1 MRTVSKA
8 APAAILAATLAFS
21 PAGAQ
26 EAPNTV
32 FLEELTWTEVR
43 EKIDA
48 GMTTAIIAT
57 AGHEQNGPHMVLGKH
72 NYIVTAAAEA
82 IAWELGNALVAPTV
96 TYVPEGSVE
105 NPRGHMSKAG
115 TITLPQEF
123 FEKLLEYAARSLV
136 VHGFTDI
143 VMIGDSGGNQRGM
156 SNVAEMLNAE
166 WGGSARVHFVGDY
179 YGNNGVQ
186 EYLLAQGHTQ
196 EQIGSHAGIVDT
208 SQLWYVAPQHVRPD
222 RFALNGGME
231 DSGVRGDPRLASVE
245 YGRIGFRQKVDA
257 ALAQIRS
264 LMGSN

>member
-1 MRTVSKA
+1 MKKTGTMLAAAMLLA
-8 APAAILAATLAFS
+8 APLA
-21 PAGAQ
+21 AQ

-32 FLEELTWTEVR
+32 FMEELTWTEVR

-72 NYIVTAAAEA
+72 NYIVTAAAEQ
-82 IAWELGNALVAPTV
+82 IAWELGDALVAPTV

-105 NPRGHMSKAG
+105 NPRGHMAKAG
-115 TITLPQEF
+115 TITLPQEL
-123 FEKLLEYAARSLV
+123 FEGLLEYAARSLS

-156 SNVAEMLNAE
+156 ENVANMLNAE
-166 WGGSARVHFVGDY
+166 WGGQGARVHWIGDY

-186 EYLLAQGHTQ
+186 EWLEAQGHTP
-196 EQIGSHAGIVDT
+196 EEIGSHAGIVDT

-222 RFALNGGME
+222 RFAPNGGME
-231 DSGVRGDPRLASVE
+231 DSGVRGDPTKASVA
-245 YGRIGFRQKVDA
+245 YGKKGVELKIEA
-257 ALAQIRS
+257 ALRQIRS
-264 LMGSN
+264 SMGSR